1 MPLIPAML
9 APYRKLRHERPGE
22 QPAQRSAAAGQEPG
36 GGHGGRHPQHH
47 PWDRHW
53 QLGKRPLAHPGTGHR
68 EAGRHQQDQV
78 KQYCLFVTLIMWSW
92 RNATLFTLSH
102 KDCVIKLWNKHSL
115 EYVINPGQNSRAELC
130 CYKCCCSSTKGAA
143 IRRLLMLHSCGRG
156 RLTQTSDKESTRLTD
171 ETYLTQQTVWPC
183 AHWRW
188 ADILVMMHN
197 RRKHFVYVVHKWH
210 YASFSPFATNCL
222 IIQTSRQTNHP
233 YGLS

>member
-53 QLGKRPLAHPGTGHR
+53 QLGKRPLAHPGAGHR

-102 KDCVIKLWNKHSL
+102 KVCVIKLWNKHSL
-115 EYVINPGQNSRAELC
+115 EYVLNPGQNSKGRTLQLQMLFVAPAPRAQLSEGC
-130 CYKCCCSSTKGAA
+130 WCFTAVVGGDSHRHQIKNQQGS
-143 IRRLLMLHSCGRG
+143 
-156 RLTQTSDKESTRLTD
+156 QTR
-171 ETYLTQQTVWPC
+171 
-183 AHWRW
+183 H
-188 ADILVMMHN
+188 I
-197 RRKHFVYVVHKWH
+197 
-210 YASFSPFATNCL
+210 
-222 IIQTSRQTNHP
+222 
-233 YGLS
+233 